1 MTAFRIPESGVR
13 IALFVYT
20 QSVPIAPYRLVR
32 LWLCV
37 WQRVRRSARWMS
49 PSPSEGSV
57 VLTQAAALEKH
68 AAKGVKVV
76 VVANPANTNAL
87 ILSENAPSIP
97 KCDISCLTRLD
108 HNRALGQISQRLQ
121 CAVSDVRNVIIW
133 GNHSSSQ
140 YPDVNHGTVTR
151 PDGLTLPIRTAV
163 CDDAWL
169 QVSCSNPLISHRYHP
184 LIYATLAVVSS
195 RKHRRRARVDRRE
208 LGLPR
213 LSLAKVIGPLCP
225 YRLRGRNTRRVSPVS
240 PVRKLHRAN

>member
-1 MTAFRIPESGVR
+1 
-13 IALFVYT
+13 
-20 QSVPIAPYRLVR
+20 
-32 LWLCV
+32 
-37 WQRVRRSARWMS
+37 
-49 PSPSEGSV
+49 
-57 VLTQAAALEKH
+57 
-68 AAKGVKVV
+68 VKVV

-133 GNHSSSQ
+133 GNHSSTQ

-169 QVSCSNPLISHRYHP
+169 QVSSLRPHIPPLPI
-184 LIYATLAVVSS
+184 ICYA
-195 RKHRRRARVDRRE
+195 
-208 LGLPR
+208 
-213 LSLAKVIGPLCP
+213 LSLLTKVLTAGCACGNPAVCSGMACCESAAASQLASIL
-225 YRLRGRNTRRVSPVS
+225 LRDPVERRTFP
-240 PVRKLHRAN
+240 K